1 MTLYVNDSREKNLSK
16 IRPEELGV
24 LDQLLADVRNL
35 KSRSNVIKLCEMT
48 VCMPM
53 HAPFNVML
61 IYMQRPDATHV
72 MSAAAWRAL
81 GRFPKAEALPIVILR
96 F

>member
-1 MTLYVNDSREKNLSK
+1 MNSEDCKPHQNHLYVNGSREEDFIN

-24 LDQLLADVRNL
+24 LDQLLDDVRNL

-53 HAPFNVML
+53 HAPS
-61 IYMQRPDATHV
+61 T
-72 MSAAAWRAL
+72 SC
-81 GRFPKAEALPIVILR
+81 
-96 F
+96 